1 MLVIP
6 FILLVRTS
14 DVLTPT
20 VWMWPT
26 CHDESV
32 SCKVKYMSTVQYFTT
47 AIVLAFVEFTFNKTI
62 MNSSTAAIS
71 LK

>member
-1 MLVIP
+1 
-6 FILLVRTS
+6 
-14 DVLTPT
+14 
-20 VWMWPT
+20 MWPT